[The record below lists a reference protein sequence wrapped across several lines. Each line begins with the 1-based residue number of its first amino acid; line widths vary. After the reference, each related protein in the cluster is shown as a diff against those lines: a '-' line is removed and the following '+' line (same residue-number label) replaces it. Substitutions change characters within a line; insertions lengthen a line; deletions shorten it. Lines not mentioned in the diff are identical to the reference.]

1 MAMTETRHPTAITPN
16 ALLQVINLSVLR
28 WSYHKRPRPLPRMK
42 NGPIEALAP
51 MLDFPQQPAL
61 WHSAEAAPKSHHL
74 RRPIPLRSKK
84 PPRAAKICKVER
96 FAGVSEAGARSEI
109 LSAAKDRGIE

>member
-1 MAMTETRHPTAITPN
+1 MTQTRHPTAITPN
-16 ALLQVINLSVLR
+16 SFLQVINLSVLR

-42 NGPIEALAP
+42 NGPIEALTP
-51 MLDFPQQPAL
+51 MLDFPKQA
-61 WHSAEAAPKSHHL
+61 SAMGFGGSAPKSHHL

-84 PPRAAKICKVER
+84 PQRAAKICKVER